1 MVLLI
6 SIILLKRED
15 GRKLYNIIGG
25 KYCTRCKM
33 VMKHLDDLNIHYNY
47 IDCESDYGKQLVD
60 KYKIEELPY
69 IYDSV
74 KVYTLKEVLAS

>member
-1 MVLLI
+1 
-6 SIILLKRED
+6 
-15 GRKLYNIIGG
+15 
-25 KYCTRCKM
+25 M
-33 VMKHLDDLNIHYNY
+33 VMKHLDSLNIHYNY
-47 IDCESDYGKQLVD
+47 IDCESYYGKQLVD

>member
-1 MVLLI
+1 MVQVI
-6 SIILLKRED
+6 NIILLKRED